1 MKMWK
6 FQARY
11 LFSVSCKIYKN
22 TPYCQ
27 IHIARNIKP
36 SIACVDHDMLLQ
48 NPRCRCKTCQ
58 LSLFQK
64 LRLKLPPTNQIE
76 LRMLVR
82 KGYKNKHSI
91 PSDFIHDGMCY

>member
-1 MKMWK
+1 MQMSKLEAK
-6 FQARY
+6 Y
-11 LFSVSCKIYKN
+11 LFSVSCRINKN
-22 TPYCQ
+22 TRCCQ
-27 IHIARNIKP
+27 ILVALNIKP
-36 SIACVDHDMLLQ
+36 LIPYVDHHMLLQ
-48 NPRCRCKTCQ
+48 NRRCRCKTCQ

-91 PSDFIHDGMCY
+91 PSDFIHDGMCC